1 MILKKLYTE
10 PFHIFEPVVFKNGVN
25 FIYGKKEVENP
36 KNSINSIGKS
46 TFLDLIDFCL
56 LASFT
61 KTHNPRLYSATKLI
75 GDLDIV
81 LEFKVNEEDY
91 IIKRGFNKP
100 NLVEFGTLKDVNS
113 YQLQELKIK
122 LGDLFFRQEEYSGKF
137 ETTWYRSL
145 ISFFLKIQK
154 FKKEQ
159 FVDPIKYIKELTEV
173 ELNLYHLFFLNIDNN
188 LAYDVFKYR
197 GDQKRLKPSIK
208 EIKRFVSEKYDLND
222 IKETQSEINKLKLEI
237 KKLQKAVE
245 TFKLGEQYEDAEEEA
260 NQLTAKIK
268 EFLYQNHKDRS
279 KVESYKESFS
289 LPENISL
296 RRITN
301 MYKEVSEELSVKVK
315 NSLKEAID
323 FRKNLSESRKE
334 FIGQEIEKLEGFINE
349 RELEISEFEEKRAKL
364 FYFLST
370 KEAINDLTE
379 AFYNLSSKQNNLN
392 ELEGNSR
399 ILIDLTS
406 ELAEIE
412 TELNK
417 TNLEIIKFLDL
428 ITDSISEFYEIV
440 SSIFEKIYITKN
452 ESSSFSI
459 TSNSK
464 KNSLIEIDLTTPDM
478 FGKGKNQ
485 GRTLIYDLSV
495 LIQNIN
501 QERNMP
507 KFLIHDGIFDGV
519 DKAHFLAVWEYIE
532 KLTEDGVQ
540 FQYITTINEEGTLSE
555 KFGNKDL
562 MTPKKI
568 EENSILILTPNKKL
582 FGKDF

>member
-1 MILKKLYTE
+1 MILSKIYTE
-10 PFHIFEPVVFKNGVN
+10 PFTIFEPVEFRNGIN
-25 FIYGKKEVENP
+25 FIYGKKEVMNP
-36 KNSINSIGKS
+36 KNSLNSIGKS

-56 LASFT
+56 LASFN
-61 KTHNPRLYSATKLI
+61 KTHNPRLFSATKLI
-75 GDLDIV
+75 GDLVVV
-81 LEFKVNEEDY
+81 LEFKIDEQQY
-91 IIKRGFNKP
+91 IIKRGFEKP
-100 NLVEFGTLKDVNS
+100 NSIEFGTIDNIET
-113 YQLQELKIK
+113 YQLKELKIL
-122 LGDLFFRQEEYSGKF
+122 LGNLIFRQEEYDGKF
-137 ETTWYRSL
+137 FSSWYRGL
-145 ISFFLKIQK
+145 ISFFLKVQK

-159 FVDPIKYIKELTEV
+159 FVDPIKYIKEVSEV
-173 ELNLYHLFFLNIDNN
+173 EINLFHLFLLNINN
-188 LAYDVFKYR
+188 ELAYEVFKYR

-208 EIKRFVSEKYDLND
+208 EIKRFVNEKYGLSD

-237 KKLQKAVE
+237 KNLQKAVE
-245 TFKLGEQYEDAEEEA
+245 TFKLGEQYEDAEVEA

-268 EFLYQNHKDRS
+268 EFLYENHKDKS
-279 KVESYKESFS
+279 KVESYKNSFS

-301 MYKEVSEELSVKVK
+301 IYKEVSEELAVQVKS
-315 NSLKEAID
+315 SLKEAIE
-323 FRKNLSESRKE
+323 FRKNLSESRKD
-334 FIGQEIEKLEGFINE
+334 FIGQEIEKLEKFISE
-349 RELEISEFEEKRAKL
+349 RELRIQEFEEKRAKL

-379 AFYNLSSKQNNLN
+379 AFYNLSEKQNNLN

-417 TNLEIIKFLDL
+417 TSLEIIKFLEHISDS
-428 ITDSISEFYEIV
+428 ITDFYEIV
-440 SSIFEKIYITKN
+440 STIFEKIYITKS

-459 TSNSK
+459 TPNGK
-464 KNSLIEIDLTTPDM
+464 KNSLLEIDLTTPDM

-495 LIQNIN
+495 LFQNIN
-501 QERNMP
+501 QNRNMP
-507 KFLIHDGIFDGV
+507 RFLIHDGIFDGV
-519 DKAHFLAVWEYIE
+519 DKAHFLAVWEFVE
-532 KLTEDGVQ
+532 SLAQSGKQ

-562 MTPKKI
+562 ITPDKI
-568 EENSILILTPNKKL
+568 EENSILILTPNDKL
-582 FGKDF
+582 FGSDF

>member
-1 MILKKLYTE
+1 MILTKIYTE
-10 PFHIFEPVVFKNGVN
+10 PFAIFDPVEFRNGIN
-25 FIYGKKEVENP
+25 FIYGKKEVKNP
-36 KNSINSIGKS
+36 KNSLNSIGKS

-56 LASFT
+56 LASFN
-61 KTHNPRLYSATKLI
+61 KTHNPRLFSATKLI
-75 GDLDIV
+75 GDLTVV
-81 LEFKVNEEDY
+81 LEFKIGEQHY
-91 IIKRGFNKP
+91 IIKRGFEKP
-100 NLVEFGTLKDVNS
+100 NSVEFGTIDSVETFQLK
-113 YQLQELKIK
+113 ELKIL
-122 LGDLFFRQEEYSGKF
+122 LGNLIFRQEEYDGKF
-137 ETTWYRSL
+137 YSSWYRGL
-145 ISFFLKIQK
+145 IAFFLKIQK

-159 FVDPIKYIKELTEV
+159 FVDPIKYIKELSEV
-173 ELNLYHLFFLNIDNN
+173 EINLYHLFLLNINN
-188 LAYDVFKYR
+188 ELAYEVFKHR

-208 EIKRFVSEKYDLND
+208 EIKRFVNEKYGLND

-245 TFKLGEQYEDAEEEA
+245 TFKLGEQYEDAEAEA

-268 EFLYQNHKDRS
+268 EFLYENHKDRS
-279 KVESYKESFS
+279 KVESYKNSFS

-301 MYKEVSEELSVKVK
+301 IYKEVSEELAIQVKS
-315 NSLKEAID
+315 SLKEAIE

-334 FIGQEIEKLEGFINE
+334 FIGQEIEKLESFILE
-349 RELEISEFEEKRAKL
+349 REIKIQEFEEQRAKL

-379 AFYNLSSKQNNLN
+379 AFYNLSEKQNNLN

-417 TNLEIIKFLDL
+417 TSLEIIKFLEQISDS
-428 ITDSISEFYEIV
+428 ITDFYEIV
-440 SSIFEKIYITKN
+440 STIFEKIYITKS

-459 TSNSK
+459 TPNAK
-464 KNSLIEIDLTTPDM
+464 KNSLLEIDLSTPDM

-485 GRTLIYDLSV
+485 GRSLIYDLSV
-495 LIQNIN
+495 VIQNIN
-501 QERNMP
+501 QKRNMP
-507 KFLIHDGIFDGV
+507 RFLIHDGIFDGV
-519 DKAHFLAVWEYIE
+519 DKAHFLAVWEFVE
-532 KLTEDGVQ
+532 NMANRGEQ

-562 MTPKKI
+562 MTPNKI
-568 EENSILILTPNKKL
+568 EENSILILTPNDKL
-582 FGKDF
+582 LGSDF

>member
-1 MILKKLYTE
+1 MILSKIYTE
-10 PFHIFEPVVFKNGVN
+10 PFPIFEPVKFRNGIN
-25 FIYGKKEVENP
+25 FIYGKKEVKNP
-36 KNSINSIGKS
+36 KNSLNSIGKS

-56 LASFT
+56 LASFN
-61 KTHNPRLYSATKLI
+61 KTHNPRLFSATKLI
-75 GDLDIV
+75 GELTIV
-81 LEFKVNEEDY
+81 LEFKIGEIQY
-91 IIKRGFNKP
+91 IIKRGFENP
-100 NLVEFGTLKDVNS
+100 NSVEFGTIGNIET
-113 YQLQELKIK
+113 YQLKELKIL
-122 LGDLFFRQEEYSGKF
+122 LGNLIFRQEEYDGKF
-137 ETTWYRSL
+137 YSSWYRGL
-145 ISFFLKIQK
+145 ISFFLKVQK

-159 FVDPIKYIKELTEV
+159 FVDPVKYIKEVSEV
-173 ELNLYHLFFLNIDNN
+173 EINLFHLFLLNINN
-188 LAYDVFKYR
+188 ELAYNVFKYR
-197 GDQKRLKPSIK
+197 DDQKRLKPSIK
-208 EIKRFVSEKYDLND
+208 EIKRFVNEKYGLND

-245 TFKLGEQYEDAEEEA
+245 TFKLGEQYEDAEVEA
-260 NQLTAKIK
+260 NQLTANIK
-268 EFLYQNHKDRS
+268 EFLYENHRDRA
-279 KVESYKESFS
+279 KVESYKNSFS

-301 MYKEVSEELSVKVK
+301 IYKQVSEELAVQVKA
-315 NSLKEAID
+315 SLKEAIE
-323 FRKNLSESRKE
+323 FRKNLSESRKD
-334 FIGQEIEKLEGFINE
+334 FIGQEIEKLERFISE
-349 RELEISEFEEKRAKL
+349 RELKIQEFEEKRAKL

-379 AFYNLSSKQNNLN
+379 AFYNLSEKQNNLN

-417 TNLEIIKFLDL
+417 TSLEIIKFLEHISDS
-428 ITDSISEFYEIV
+428 ITDFYEIV
-440 SSIFEKIYITKN
+440 STIFEKIYITKG

-459 TSNSK
+459 TPNSK
-464 KNSLIEIDLTTPDM
+464 KNSLLEIDLTTPDM

-501 QERNMP
+501 QNRNMP
-507 KFLIHDGIFDGV
+507 RFLVHDGIFDGV
-519 DKAHFLAVWEYIE
+519 DKAHFLAVWEFVE
-532 KLTEDGVQ
+532 NMAQKGKQ

-562 MTPKKI
+562 ITPNKI
-568 EENSILILTPNKKL
+568 EENSILILTPNDKL
-582 FGKDF
+582 FGSDF